1 MTTET
6 TVQPTTPAAETPPPP
21 SFTVPEEYKARGW
34 VEKIKT
40 PDDLWKTLDNAQ
52 SLLGKK
58 PVGLPAADAPD
69 EEWNKYYNIARPE
82 SADKYTFSDVEGLP
96 EGANLDEAKKM
107 AQQLM
112 FDAGLPQKQA
122 DQLWKAYI
130 KSETEAVKRNEQT
143 LNQKFDEQLK
153 AQFGDKATVA
163 QSIAEDMIVKH
174 VPENVRASLQKA
186 ANNPDALV
194 GIIAMANSMHDEI
207 NKIRKEYGA
216 EGKLPDGTKSVNNI
230 SIGDLHKEAAA
241 LRMSPE
247 ARDPFNPKYKETI
260 NKLRE
265 FDKKLGLAN

>member
-6 TVQPTTPAAETPPPP
+6 TEQPAAPAVETPPP
-21 SFTVPEEYKARGW
+21 SFTVPEQYKSKGW

-69 EEWNKYYNIARPE
+69 EDWNNYYNIARPQ

-96 EGANLDEAKKM
+96 EGANLDEAKKL
-107 AQQLM
+107 AQQVM
-112 FDAGLPQKQA
+112 FEAGLPQKQA

-130 KSETEAVKRNEQT
+130 KSETEAAKRNEQT

-174 VPENVRASLQKA
+174 VPESVRASLQKA

-216 EGKLPDGTKSVNNI
+216 EGKLPDGTKGVSNV
-230 SIGDLHKEAAA
+230 SAADLYKEVAA
-241 LRMSPE
+241 LRMSRE
-247 ARDPFNPKYKETI
+247 ASDPLNPKYKETNAKI
-260 NKLRE
+260 K
-265 FDKKLGLAN
+265 DISKKLGLA

>member
-34 VEKIKT
+34 VEKI
-40 PDDLWKTLDNAQ
+40 N
-52 SLLGKK
+52 
-58 PVGLPAADAPD
+58 ADAPD

-96 EGANLDEAKKM
+96 EGANLDEAKKL

-130 KSETEAVKRNEQT
+130 KSETDAAKRNEQT

-153 AQFGDKATVA
+153 AQFGDKATAA
-163 QSIAEDMIVKH
+163 QGIAEDMIVKH

-194 GIIAMANSMHDEI
+194 GIIAMANSLHDEI

-216 EGKLPDGTKSVNNI
+216 EGKLPDQETHSIQNTKKQLTS
-230 SIGDLHKEAAA
+230 
-241 LRMSPE
+241 
-247 ARDPFNPKYKETI
+247 
-260 NKLRE
+260 
-265 FDKKLGLAN
+265 

>member
-6 TVQPTTPAAETPPPP
+6 TVQTTTPAAETPPPP

-96 EGANLDEAKKM
+96 EGANLDEAKKL

-130 KSETEAVKRNEQT
+130 KSETDAAKRNEQT

-163 QSIAEDMIVKH
+163 QGIAEDMIVKH
-174 VPENVRASLQKA
+174 VPESVRASLQKA

-194 GIIAMANSMHDEI
+194 GIIAMANSLHDEI

-216 EGKLPDGTKSVNNI
+216 EGKLPDGSRGVSNI
-230 SIGDLHKEAAA
+230 NTADMYREVAT
-241 LRMSPE
+241 LRMSRE
-247 ARDPFNPKYKETI
+247 ASDPLDPKYKETNAKI
-260 NKLRE
+260 KDISR
-265 FDKKLGLAN
+265 KLGLVN